1 MQKAIEMLGSVKDS
15 IINAYEIKTGLSRA
29 KLSHLMDAETWMD
42 ANKAV
47 ELGFADEVIKRSGD
61 TEDVEAPT
69 VSMLYSKANV
79 VNSLMDKIAAKCAIE
94 PKPTHQHRA
103 DILLDRL
110 NLIKNWR

>member
-1 MQKAIEMLGSVKDS
+1 
-15 IINAYEIKTGLSRA
+15 
-29 KLSHLMDAETWMD
+29 MDAETWMD

-61 TEDVEAPT
+61 SEDVDAPT

-94 PKPTHQHRA
+94 PKPTHKHRA
-103 DILLDRL
+103 DDLLDRL

>member
-1 MQKAIEMLGSVKDS
+1 MLFRS
-15 IINAYEIKTGLSRA
+15 
-29 KLSHLMDAETWMD
+29 
-42 ANKAV
+42 NKAV

-103 DILLDRL
+103 DDLWIGSILSKTGG
-110 NLIKNWR
+110 NLL